1 MQCADACLL
10 ACVLLL
16 PPHCRTHNLLVLLG
30 RSLGHEQ
37 SAVARS
43 AAQHCQWRWLGASLF
58 VVLYSW
64 LISMS
69 VPYFSSLVGI
79 VASSTYLVSEG
90 NGTAGTVCK
99 HSEAYFQINEKHAM
113 PQEEKMLHHPA
124 RAFERFCQDHAGGS
138 ALSVDAHVA

>member
-1 MQCADACLL
+1 
-10 ACVLLL
+10 
-16 PPHCRTHNLLVLLG
+16 VLLG

-37 SAVARS
+37 SAAARS

-90 NGTAGTVCK
+90 CRSGRTVYK
-99 HSEAYFQINEKHAM
+99 HSKACFQIDEKHARA
-113 PQEEKMLHHPA
+113 QKEKMLHHPA
-124 RAFERFCQDHAGGS
+124 KTFELFCQGHAGGS
-138 ALSVDAHVA
+138 ALSVDAPSVNVA